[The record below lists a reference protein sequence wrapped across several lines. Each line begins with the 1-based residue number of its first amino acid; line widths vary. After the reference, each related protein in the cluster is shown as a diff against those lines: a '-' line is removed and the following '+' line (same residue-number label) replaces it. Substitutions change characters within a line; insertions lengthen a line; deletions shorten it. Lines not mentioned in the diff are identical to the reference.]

1 MSAASSA
8 ERPVPEPRVV
18 GATKKSATTSATV
31 GGGVDSTSPSSPPGT
46 TSALEV
52 VLPAVEDEE
61 ACEDVADGLG
71 VVRGEMAVVDD

>member
-1 MSAASSA
+1 
-8 ERPVPEPRVV
+8 
-18 GATKKSATTSATV
+18 
-31 GGGVDSTSPSSPPGT
+31 
-46 TSALEV
+46 